1 MTKSDWEK
9 WKLDEFIEFN
19 PKIQLKKGTKTK
31 KVDMDKLT
39 PFTRKITGYIEADF
53 TSGSK
58 FTNGDTLLARITP
71 CLENGKTAYVDM
83 LDDGEVA
90 FGSTEFIVLR
100 AVEGISAPLFIY
112 YLAVS
117 SDFREI
123 AIASMTGTSGR
134 QRVDVKALEQLEIN
148 LPPLEEQKRI
158 AGILGSLDD
167 KIELLQKQNKTLED
181 MAKAIFKSW
190 FVDFDVVHAK
200 QKGLPKAD
208 IMREYHLTDELY
220 DLFPS
225 DFENSSLGPIPL
237 GWQVKT
243 LSNIATLT
251 MGQSPAGTTYNESG
265 EGLPFYQGRTDF
277 EFRFPKKRVYCSAP
291 TRIAEKGDV
300 LISVRAPV
308 GDLNMANER
317 CCIGRG
323 VASIRPN
330 TPNNSFLY
338 YAMLNIQKK
347 FDVFNT
353 EGTVFGSINRK
364 DLSSLAILTP
374 SEDVLREFNAIVTSF
389 DLKIEENLKQ
399 IQTLTELRDTLLPPL
414 ISGKIR
420 V

>member
-1 MTKSDWEK
+1 
-9 WKLDEFIEFN
+9 
-19 PKIQLKKGTKTK
+19 
-31 KVDMDKLT
+31 
-39 PFTRKITGYIEADF
+39 
-53 TSGSK
+53 
-58 FTNGDTLLARITP
+58 
-71 CLENGKTAYVDM
+71 
-83 LDDGEVA
+83 
-90 FGSTEFIVLR
+90 
-100 AVEGISAPLFIY
+100 
-112 YLAVS
+112 
-117 SDFREI
+117 
-123 AIASMTGTSGR
+123 
-134 QRVDVKALEQLEIN
+134 
-148 LPPLEEQKRI
+148 
-158 AGILGSLDD
+158 
-167 KIELLQKQNKTLED
+167 
-181 MAKAIFKSW
+181 
-190 FVDFDVVHAK
+190 
-200 QKGLPKAD
+200 
-208 IMREYHLTDELY
+208 MREYHLTNELY

-225 DFENSSLGPIPL
+225 DFENSSLGPTPT
-237 GWQVKT
+237 GWQVKP

-374 SEDVLREFNAIVTSF
+374 SEDVRREFDAIVTSF

-399 IQTLTELRDTLLPPL
+399 IQTLTELRDTLLPSL

>member
-1 MTKSDWEK
+1 MQKSDWKKCKLGDVCYPVSETYDFSNREK
-9 WKLDEFIEFN
+9 VVFINTGDISFG
-19 PKIQLKKGTKTK
+19 KFLKKEYEPVVSLPGQAKKSIQKNDILFSEIRPANGRFALVDFDAHDFVVSTKL
-31 KVDMDKLT
+31 M
-39 PFTRKITGYIEADF
+39 
-53 TSGSK
+53 
-58 FTNGDTLLARITP
+58 
-71 CLENGKTAYVDM
+71 
-83 LDDGEVA
+83 
-90 FGSTEFIVLR
+90 VLR
-100 AVEGISAPLFIY
+100 AHPIIDLKFLYLLLTNKYTLAEFQHIAESRSGTFPQITFDAISYFPI
-112 YLAVS
+112 
-117 SDFREI
+117 D
-123 AIASMTGTSGR
+123 
-134 QRVDVKALEQLEIN
+134 
-148 LPPLEEQKRI
+148 LPPLDEQKRI
-158 AGILGSLDD
+158 AQILGSLDD

-225 DFENSSLGPIPL
+225 DFENSSLGPIPS
-237 GWQVKT
+237 GWHVKT

-251 MGQSPAGTTYNESG
+251 MGQSPAGTTYNDSG

>member
-134 QRVDVKALEQLEIN
+134 QRVDVIALEQLEIN

-338 YAMLNIQKK
+338 YAMLNIHKK